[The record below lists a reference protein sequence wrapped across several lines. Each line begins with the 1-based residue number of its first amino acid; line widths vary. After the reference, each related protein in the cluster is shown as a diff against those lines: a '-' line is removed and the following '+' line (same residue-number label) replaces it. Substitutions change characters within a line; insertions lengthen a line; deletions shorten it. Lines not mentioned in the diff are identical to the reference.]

1 MSVIFVVTQYKVM
14 RNPHLKQK
22 RDRRLV
28 KMFYELYDVK
38 RKRMDDVLVE
48 LSEDHFYL
56 DTDYIYSR
64 IFYCKENHDYYNELL
79 SNGNN

>member
-1 MSVIFVVTQYKVM
+1 M
-14 RNPHLKQK
+14 RNPDLKRK

-38 RKRMDDVLVE
+38 RKRMDDVLKE
-48 LSEDHFYL
+48 LSEEHFFL

-64 IFYCKENHDYYNELL
+64 IFYCEENKEYYNQLL
-79 SNGNN
+79 SKSGK

>member
-1 MSVIFVVTQYKVM
+1 M
-14 RNPHLKQK
+14 RNPQLKQK

-38 RKRMDDVLVE
+38 RKRMDDVLKE
-48 LSEDHFYL
+48 LSENHFYL
-56 DTDYIYSR
+56 DTDYIYSI

-79 SNGNN
+79 NSK